1 MWGQPLLALSAKT
14 GFIGMLLLMCWQ
26 QIGYMMIIYVAGL
39 NNVSP
44 DLVEAAQID
53 GANFQADSF

>member
-1 MWGQPLLALSAKT
+1 M
-14 GFIGMLLLMCWQ
+14 IVLLLWQ

-44 DLVEAAQID
+44 DLIEAAQID
-53 GANFQADSF
+53 GATASQIRIL